1 MSDRSK
7 GRQAISG
14 VTCSLTALARRGVCA
29 EKATSGR
36 SCGAPSRESLLTLSG
51 AWLAVLQVGSIDAL
65 RRRAGGLAALLLI
78 AGSTALVFSSG
89 AAQAAPCEAAGASLS
104 QDLKSGEGGAPVW
117 EEAVFRVGEVLPD
130 GTLGLEDGRT
140 VRLAGVYLDA
150 AAGHVLTGLEL
161 RLMVLDVPDRWGRVP
176 VLATAGYL
184 LQGHLL
190 AEGLAAVWPLMVPA
204 SLPPGCDAEF
214 ARAEAVARAA
224 RKGLWGRSVP
234 QPGPQPG
241 LRQDARDPQAVLA
254 RNGRFAIVE
263 GRVESLGK
271 ARDTRYL
278 NFGGR
283 WATDFTVTFSS
294 SIEGQLAAKGMDPA
308 RMEGARVRVRG
319 VVLEKDGPH
328 IEVTD
333 PAQIEWAN

>member
-1 MSDRSK
+1 MWMRQRRHLLKWVGRMVCRRTNRAGAVLSGHSRVLTAGADRILAETGFRRGLGAAVRSVLLQGLATGLVLWPGLAHSTACLPGAPDAERDQLQTGRVESVRPDGALVLDDGRLVTLAGLYLDGTAAQSLT
-7 GRQAISG
+7 GRQ
-14 VTCSLTALARRGVCA
+14 
-29 EKATSGR
+29 
-36 SCGAPSRESLLTLSG
+36 
-51 AWLAVLQVGSIDAL
+51 
-65 RRRAGGLAALLLI
+65 
-78 AGSTALVFSSG
+78 
-89 AAQAAPCEAAGASLS
+89 
-104 QDLKSGEGGAPVW
+104 
-117 EEAVFRVGEVLPD
+117 
-130 GTLGLEDGRT
+130 
-140 VRLAGVYLDA
+140 
-150 AAGHVLTGLEL
+150 L
-161 RLMVLDVPDRWGRVP
+161 RLLPVEDPDRWGRVL
-176 VLATAGYL
+176 VLAFDGDL
-184 LQGHLL
+184 LQAQLL

-214 ARAEAVARAA
+214 ARAEAGARAA